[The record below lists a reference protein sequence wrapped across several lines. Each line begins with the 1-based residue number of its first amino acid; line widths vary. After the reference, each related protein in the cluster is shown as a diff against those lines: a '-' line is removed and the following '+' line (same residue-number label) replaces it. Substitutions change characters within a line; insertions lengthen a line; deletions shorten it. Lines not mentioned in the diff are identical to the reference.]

1 MKTTLCPHCG
11 APNSMDATF
20 CNRCGAQLRNPEMD
34 AGSTQD
40 TTASQE
46 ETSSPVPASEMYS
59 QGAKGKQ
66 PWLDPDF
73 LGEDDVPFEAEEE
86 PETLGDMTPP
96 TPAPRLVSGVQGL
109 LEPLRL
115 ATLPEEREPSPLPP
129 ASAESTLNATQI
141 RQVRQWM
148 TEDMWLGLDVQP
160 AASSTPKLWLPWIFL
175 LMGMGV
181 LLPLVWSSPPSF
193 GEPIRWEGVESGF
206 QAIDALPPG
215 ALVQVLWAYDPA
227 TAGEMEL
234 LAAPVLRHLQK
245 RQAALDVVSLLPNG
259 PATAR
264 RLFASLAEAQLPAP
278 LGLSVQSTAPV
289 QSPVDVRFLPGGAVI
304 LPSLGSVRSQLAVV
318 LAAQA
323 EDVQHWLEQVAPL
336 NRAAVVA
343 VTAAGADPPLRPYLQ
358 SGQLVGLISG
368 FDGAYHYTRLL
379 DEVPTPA
386 EVHRTRIQ
394 FTVQQYGAL
403 TVVLIIA
410 LGNLASLLRGKQ
422 EHG

>member
-1 MKTTLCPHCG
+1 MTTTLCPHCG
-11 APNSMDATF
+11 ASNRIGAIF
-20 CNRCGAQLRNPEMD
+20 CNRCGADLRAPNTD
-34 AGSTQD
+34 ADRVQD
-40 TTASQE
+40 ATTSPD
-46 ETSSPVPASEMYS
+46 ETPSSIPSSGAHP
-59 QGAKGKQ
+59 QGVEGEQ

-73 LGEDDVPFEAEEE
+73 LGADDVPFEPEEE
-86 PETLGDMTPP
+86 ADTLGGITPP

-109 LEPLRL
+109 LEPLRI
-115 ATLPEEREPSPLPP
+115 AALPEERTSSVPLT
-129 ASAESTLNATQI
+129 SGESLFNAPQM

-148 TEDMWLGLDVQP
+148 MEDAFVGIEVQP
-160 AASSTPKLWLPWIFL
+160 ATSSTPKLWLPWIFL
-175 LMGMGV
+175 LMGMGI
-181 LLPLVWSSPPSF
+181 LLPLLWSPPSSL
-193 GEPIRWEGVESGF
+193 GEPIRWEGVESAF

-245 RQAALDVVSLLPNG
+245 RQSTLDVVSLLPNG

-264 RLFASLAEAQLPAP
+264 RLFASLTEARALELLEIP
-278 LGLSVQSTAPV
+278 VQSTI
-289 QSPVDVRFLPGGAVI
+289 DVRFLPGGAVA
-304 LPSLGSVRSQLAVV
+304 LPSLGSVRSRLAVV

-358 SGQLVGLISG
+358 SGQLVGLVSG
-368 FDGAYHYTRLL
+368 FDGAYHYAQLL
-379 DEVPTPA
+379 DEPLTPA
-386 EVHRTRIQ
+386 ELNRTRFQ

-410 LGNLASLLRGKQ
+410 LGNFALLLRGKQ